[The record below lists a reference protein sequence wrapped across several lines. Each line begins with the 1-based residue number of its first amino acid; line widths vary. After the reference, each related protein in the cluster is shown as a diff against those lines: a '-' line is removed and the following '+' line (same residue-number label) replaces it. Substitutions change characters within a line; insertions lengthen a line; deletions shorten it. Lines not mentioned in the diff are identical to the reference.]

1 MQKDAEMHAQDDLKK
16 KDVVEAKNIGEQ
28 LIYTAEKSLRDA
40 GEKVPTE
47 LRASIE
53 NKITDLKK
61 AKEGEDIE
69 LIKKA
74 TTELSTELSKVGEI
88 INKAAEGAKST
99 GGTEPAGERTE
110 GPVRDADFEEK
121 KVEEGK

>member
-1 MQKDAEMHAQDDLKK
+1 MNKEEQKKAIDAFANVRIAELKNNWAQNYCARKINQGIVSTASLDQKK

-40 GEKVPTE
+40 GDKVPAE

-61 AKEGEDIE
+61 WNQ
-69 LIKKA
+69 KKA
-74 TTELSTELSKVGEI
+74 VFTYSVT
-88 INKAAEGAKST
+88 NA
-99 GGTEPAGERTE
+99 
-110 GPVRDADFEEK
+110 
-121 KVEEGK
+121 

>member
-47 LRASIE
+47 LRVSIE

-88 INKAAEGAKST
+88 INKAAQETNKTAEVGDQT
-99 GGTEPAGERTE
+99 AGEE
-110 GPVRDADFEEK
+110 KVRDADFEEK
-121 KVEEGK
+121 KGEENK